1 MIAPLLL
8 GALLAAP
15 ADDVV
20 ARVDGVAVTRAE
32 LVRRM
37 EAGAPGRAMP
47 PETAIEQVVN
57 DVLLAAEGRRM
68 GLASSPEATARVQ
81 AELRAA
87 AARALIEDVASR
99 GEVPEATLR
108 EMFHGQTDL
117 ASCDV
122 LYFETR
128 EAAAASAERLRKG
141 LDFVKEAP
149 LAVVARV
156 YPKPAD
162 APPLMRA
169 EMDPALAAALFASAP
184 NQLVGPVETRNGFA
198 VARLHR
204 KEVGTEEQFKAR
216 RPALAAHA
224 RKRLAS
230 EARKHLGEQLRGKS
244 GVTIDEPFL
253 RGLDGLQATPQ
264 QLDHVIATV
273 AGAPVRY
280 RDVYPSLRALGGG
293 HMAGPGV
300 KVAFAWEVVEA
311 RLIEQAAV
319 ERGFLGAPAVVAR
332 RPELERAALA
342 AAAVARI
349 QGGAPAPTEDE
360 IEAYHAR
367 NKRTLGK
374 DLARALPAAAAG
386 AAAEKKAAAV
396 NRRLG
401 ELRAGASIAID
412 RDAVARTT
420 RDGS

>member
-8 GALLAAP
+8 GALVVAA

-20 ARVDGVAVTRAE
+20 ARVDGVAVARAE

-37 EAGAPGRAMP
+37 DAAGSGRPLSA
-47 PETAIEQVVN
+47 EVAIEQVVN
-57 DVLLAAEGRRM
+57 DVLLAGEARRL
-68 GLASSPEATARVQ
+68 GLASAPEVTARAQ
-81 AELRAA
+81 AQLRAA
-87 AARALIEDVASR
+87 AASALIEDVGSR
-99 GEVPEATLR
+99 AEIPDATLR

-117 ASCDV
+117 ASCDA
-122 LYFETR
+122 LYFESR
-128 EAAAASAERLRKG
+128 DAAAASLERLRKG
-141 LDFVKEAP
+141 GDVAKEAP

-156 YPKPAD
+156 HPKPAD

-169 EMDPALAAALFASAP
+169 EMDPALAAALFAAAP
-184 NQLVGPVETRNGFA
+184 GQLVGPVETRNGFA

-204 KEVGTEEQFKAR
+204 KEVGSAEQFKAR
-216 RPALAAHA
+216 RPALARHA
-224 RKRLAS
+224 RKKLMA
-230 EARKHLGEQLRGKS
+230 EARRHLGEQLRAKS

-264 QLDHVIATV
+264 QLDHVVATV

-319 ERGFLGAPAVVAR
+319 ERGLLSSPAVEAR
-332 RPELERAALA
+332 RPEIERAALA

-349 QGGAPAPTEDE
+349 QASVPAPTEDE
-360 IEAYHAR
+360 IEAYHGR
-367 NKRTLGK
+367 NRRTLGK
-374 DLARALPAAAAG
+374 DLAKALPAAAAG
-386 AAAEKKAAAV
+386 AAAEKRSAAV

-401 ELRAGASIAID
+401 ELRAKASISID
-412 RDAVARTT
+412 REAVARAA
-420 RDGS
+420 RAEP